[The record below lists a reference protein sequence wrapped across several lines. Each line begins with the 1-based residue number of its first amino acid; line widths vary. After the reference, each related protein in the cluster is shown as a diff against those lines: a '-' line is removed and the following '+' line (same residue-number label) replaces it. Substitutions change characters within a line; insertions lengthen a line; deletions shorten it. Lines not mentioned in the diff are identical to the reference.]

1 MNLGGTLKSLV
12 LLLGLAGASWSWG
25 GEVDSAFWASLSKV
39 FPASNGWKNLSLES
53 RSSRDPQLVEV
64 RNGDALLGYGVS
76 LYPASKSGPF
86 RIVVAIAPDETVM
99 SVRIP
104 NYPHRQGRKVR
115 KKAFLSQFNGVSY
128 GAPLKLG
135 EQVDGVSGAT
145 SSATAITRSVRQ
157 ALLLV
162 HQHRQKIKSVSSE

>member
-1 MNLGGTLKSLV
+1 MGLLMNLGVPLKSLV
-12 LLLGLAGASWSWG
+12 FLLGLAGASGAWG
-25 GEVDSAFWASLSKV
+25 SEVDSAFRASLSKV

-53 RSSRDPQLVEV
+53 RSSRAPQLVEV

-115 KKAFLSQFNGVSY
+115 KKSFLSQFNGVSY
-128 GAPLKLG
+128 GVPLKLG

-145 SSATAITRSVRQ
+145 SSATALTRSVRR

-162 HQHRQKIKSVSSE
+162 HQHRQKG